1 MGDDE
6 LDSELDSTNRR
17 ARRWQLAG
25 LDRLNMGILL
35 FVTVVLFRRQSS
47 KSVLLMKFNLLFLG
61 SMSCLS
67 FSSTTAFDDLPSSS
81 GIPSGHDSLS
91 TRLVVTVEP
100 VIVDNDLPLSTTF
113 PPPTFPRSHQKWPST
128 TFPQGMTVWHD
139 CMYSHAHRSRRQR
152 PSTTFPQ
159 GMTLSPLGS
168 AVVTV
173 EPVIVDVDLPLSMTF
188 PQPSTTFPPP
198 TTFLQGM
205 TVHTVMPSLH

>member
-67 FSSTTAFDDLPSSS
+67 FSSTMAFDDLPSSS

-113 PPPTFPRSHQKWPST
+113 PPPTFPCSRQK
-128 TFPQGMTVWHD
+128 
-139 CMYSHAHRSRRQR
+139 R

-173 EPVIVDVDLPLSMTF
+173 EPVIVDVDLPLSTTF
-188 PQPSTTFPPP
+188 PRPSTTFPPP